1 MWWISKR
8 PMPQSD
14 DSLGRDA
21 PICHNRHRRQHT
33 RPEIKSAMI
42 NSIQKR
48 DVVILAGSSKAP
60 DSLTLTMDD
69 PRKALL
75 QINGRPMLSYVI
87 DALRET
93 GCMRHLVLVG
103 LFEDDIPNLNTGCT
117 VTYLPNQGSIVD
129 NMLSAINAL
138 SGPEQTIVCGC
149 DIPLLTKEAV
159 RDFIQRAE
167 ASGADFCYPVVRQE
181 TMEERFPGSGRSFR
195 KLADGAFAGG
205 DICLVSPDLVR
216 RNNKLARTLAANR
229 KELWGLVKALGPGII
244 LRFLFHHLRIKDAE
258 RRINKILRCSC
269 KAIISPYAELAMDVD
284 KPHHLQVVV
293 EAMSKGQP

>member
-1 MWWISKR
+1 
-8 PMPQSD
+8 
-14 DSLGRDA
+14 
-21 PICHNRHRRQHT
+21 
-33 RPEIKSAMI
+33 MI

-60 DSLTLTMDD
+60 DALTLTMDD

-75 QINGRPMLSYVI
+75 EINGRPMLSYVI

-93 GCMRHLVLVG
+93 DCMRHLILVG
-103 LFEDDIPNLNTGCT
+103 LSANDIHSLNAGCPI
-117 VTYLPNQGSIVD
+117 VYLPNQGSIVD
-129 NMLSAINAL
+129 NMLSAVDAL

-159 RDFIQRAE
+159 RDFLE
-167 ASGADFCYPVVRQE
+167 ASGADFCYPVVLQE

-205 DICLVSPDLVR
+205 DICLISPDVVR
-216 RNNKLARTLAANR
+216 RSSELARTLAANR
-229 KELWGLVKALGPGII
+229 KEVWGLVKALGPGII

-293 EAMSKGQP
+293 EAMSKGQH